1 MYRAIINY
9 VVAFNTPKY
18 EYKINKQFRV
28 GGSVDELSAPNECRV
43 LKLF

>member
-1 MYRAIINY
+1 MVNNY
-9 VVAFNTPKY
+9 VLIMIQYVQG